1 MLKGYYQS
9 SKQHYN
15 FSTFQHYNNG
25 MQNGRL
31 IIFSAP
37 SGAGKTTIVQHL
49 LSKIPGLEFSIS
61 ATTRKPRGD
70 EKNGKDYYFIS
81 KEEFLHRI
89 ATKQFVEFEEVYTGT
104 FYGTLRTEI
113 ERIWQNGNAV
123 IFDIDVEG
131 GLHLKRKYDGQ
142 ALAIFVQPPSLEVLI
157 ERLTGRG
164 TDSAEKLQE
173 RFIKAEKE
181 LKYAPQFDIILKNY
195 DLETACKEAEKL
207 VKDFISPPA
216 P

>member
-1 MLKGYYQS
+1 MNHEL
-9 SKQHYN
+9 
-15 FSTFQHYNNG
+15 STMNPTG
-25 MQNGRL
+25 KL

-37 SGAGKTTIVQHL
+37 SGAGKTTIVHHL
-49 LSKIPGLEFSIS
+49 LTKIPDLEFSIS
-61 ATTRKPRGD
+61 ATTRKPRGE
-70 EKNGKDYYFIS
+70 EKHGKDYYFIS
-81 KEEFLHRI
+81 KKEFLHRI
-89 ATKQFVEFEEVYTGT
+89 AKKQFVEFEEVYSGT
-104 FYGTLRTEI
+104 FYGTLRAEI
-113 ERIWQNGNAV
+113 ERIWQNGHAV

-181 LKYAPQFDIILKNY
+181 LNYAPEFDIILKNY
-195 DLETACKEAEKL
+195 DLQTACNEAEQL
-207 VKDFISPPA
+207 VLNFLKS
-216 P
+216 

>member
-1 MLKGYYQS
+1 M
-9 SKQHYN
+9 N
-15 FSTFQHYNNG
+15 
-25 MQNGRL
+25 QNGKL

-49 LSKIPGLEFSIS
+49 LSKIPELEFSIS

-70 EKNGKDYYFIS
+70 EQHEKDYYFIS

-89 ATKQFVEFEEVYTGT
+89 AKKQFVEFEEVYTGT

-113 ERIWQNGNAV
+113 DRIWQKGKVV

-131 GLHLKRKYDGQ
+131 GLHLKRKYDGH

-164 TDSAEKLQE
+164 TDSPEKLKE

-181 LKYAPQFDIILKNY
+181 LKYASQFDIILKNY
-195 DLETACKEAEKL
+195 DLQAACAEAEEL
-207 VKDFISPPA
+207 VKNFLGGK
-216 P
+216 